1 MKNDILKT
9 LAMRAKNRM
18 VNKNLRETYANT
30 NVKIIES
37 YDQSFY
43 EKVKELMANENDI
56 CNPLKK
62 LMDEN
67 RLMSL
72 DERGRERYLL
82 ETIDKYQKARRMIER
97 ENTVC

>member
-82 ETIDKYQKARRMIER
+82 ETIDKYQRARRMIER

>member
-30 NVKIIES
+30 NIRIIEN
-37 YDQSFY
+37 YDQGFY
-43 EKVKELMANENDI
+43 DKVKDLMINENDI

-82 ETIDKYQKARRMIER
+82 ETIDKYQKARKMIER